1 MDQVVK
7 TTFVVPDFITL
18 TIGLVVFLLGAL
30 LTRRVKLLRDFN
42 IPEPVSG
49 GLAVALLT
57 WMLFSVFGAEVS
69 FDLDTRDEL
78 LVMFFVAIG
87 LNARISELMA
97 GSRLL
102 LILLLATLGFLVIQN
117 LVGLLGT
124 ALFDLPRPV
133 AVLLGTASLIGG
145 HGTAIAWGP
154 TVQEATGFTA
164 ASEIGIAAAT
174 LGLVAA
180 ALVGGPIA
188 RLLIDRHGVVSN
200 RDDAEIVGLPYEGTE
215 GQQEVNHVNLIIALL
230 AINVAIILGYFA
242 NLGLSAAGLQLPLF
256 VPCMF
261 IAIVMSN
268 TVPLLLP
275 NLPWPARTKA
285 LAVISDYSLSIFLS
299 MSLMSIQLWTLA
311 GLAGPLLT
319 VLALQ
324 VAIAV
329 LFTLFVFFRM
339 AGADYTAAVLSA
351 GFAGFTLGATPT
363 AVANMSSVTKQFGPA
378 PLAFIVLPLVAAF
391 FVDLANSLIISV
403 ITML

>member
-1 MDQVVK
+1 
-7 TTFVVPDFITL
+7 
-18 TIGLVVFLLGAL
+18 
-30 LTRRVKLLRDFN
+30 LRDFN

>member
-57 WMLFSVFGAEVS
+57 WMLFSVYGAEVS

-324 VAIAV
+324 VIIAV

>member
-299 MSLMSIQLWTLA
+299 MSLISIQLWTLA

>member
-18 TIGLVVFLLGAL
+18 TLGLVVFLLGAL

-57 WMLFSVFGAEVS
+57 WMLFSVFGAQVS

-87 LNARISELMA
+87 LNSRISELMA

-154 TVQEATGFTA
+154 TVHEATGFTA

-261 IAIVMSN
+261 IAIIMSN

-351 GFAGFTLGATPT
+351 DFAGFTLGATPT